1 MSGKIRLGCQHCDRN
16 DFDGGDKLPKDW
28 DDISRVRS
36 IKEALREV
44 DPDDKRL
51 RLRVVDGPRIGNSFE
66 WKRDLLLPFWA
77 DGRQR
82 RLF

>member
-1 MSGKIRLGCQHCDRN
+1 MKSVNVGDYLGCAVGHRPSVVQVIAMPTRKRIRLQ
-16 DFDGGDKLPKDW
+16 
-28 DDISRVRS
+28 IV
-36 IKEALREV
+36 E
-44 DPDDKRL
+44 
-51 RLRVVDGPRIGNSFE
+51 GPRAGDTFE